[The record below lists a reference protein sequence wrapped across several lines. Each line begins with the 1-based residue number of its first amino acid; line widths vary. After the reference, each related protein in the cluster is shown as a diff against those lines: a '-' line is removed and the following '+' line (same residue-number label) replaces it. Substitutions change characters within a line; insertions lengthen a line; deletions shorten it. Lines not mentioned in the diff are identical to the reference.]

1 MKNFFIAILLLFS
14 VTSKANNNDEG
25 ITPVVLKS
33 FHSSFKDA
41 KEQRW
46 TKVMDYYK
54 VEFKLEGQD
63 FTAYYGYEGEMIY
76 LSKTVSYAQLPS
88 GLKTGF
94 AHDYSRYVV
103 AGLIEISDDNGSCF
117 YLLAESENRKLVL
130 KSRGN
135 SWIEYQKLIR

>member
-1 MKNFFIAILLLFS
+1 MTVRKINPALNLIYLIWPIKIAMPLGAYSISRLYPHTRFAIRKITEVNHQDQIKKQVTIMKNLFIAILLLFS
-14 VTSKANNNDEG
+14 VSSKANNNDEG
-25 ITPVVLKS
+25 IAPVVLKS

-76 LSKTVSYAQLPS
+76 
-88 GLKTGF
+88 
-94 AHDYSRYVV
+94 
-103 AGLIEISDDNGSCF
+103 
-117 YLLAESENRKLVL
+117 
-130 KSRGN
+130 
-135 SWIEYQKLIR
+135 